1 MLRVA
6 HQRLPVE
13 LRTLRTF
20 AFHLMDPLIRCTL
33 KFQDNPQEA
42 STARAGRHPRPVGC
56 VRDMSG
62 SPKSRTELNIG
73 GSGAKNCS
81 EHHGKVR
88 FGVALQKPTK
98 NCKKP
103 ILKSTFSAIVH
114 FSLDEQKS
122 RFFFSASHGGVAA
135 SASGGRGA
143 AAAAAAAAPLADAAT
158 PP

>member
-1 MLRVA
+1 
-6 HQRLPVE
+6 
-13 LRTLRTF
+13 
-20 AFHLMDPLIRCTL
+20 MDPLIRCTL

-98 NCKKP
+98 NYKKP
-103 ILKSTFSAIVH
+103 ILKPIFLAIVH
-114 FSLDEQKS
+114 FWSGEQKS

-135 SASGGRGA
+135 SASGGGGGA
-143 AAAAAAAAPLADAAT
+143 AAASARSRSGGGLG
-158 PP
+158 PPPVSVPNI

>member
-1 MLRVA
+1 
-6 HQRLPVE
+6 
-13 LRTLRTF
+13 
-20 AFHLMDPLIRCTL
+20 MDPLIRCTL

-73 GSGAKNCS
+73 GSGAKNCV

-98 NCKKP
+98 NYKKP
-103 ILKSTFSAIVH
+103 ILKPTFLAIVH
-114 FSLDEQKS
+114 FWSGEQKS
-122 RFFFSASHGGVAA
+122 RFFFRRVTAGSL
-135 SASGGRGA
+135 RRR
-143 AAAAAAAAPLADAAT
+143 AAPRPRPRPWPGSENFGYHYYDGPL
-158 PP
+158 PSLPGE